1 MKVPIRG
8 KVRIRRTG
16 VSGEMGIGRL
26 AVLRDWARMVRR
38 RKIWFLV
45 PFLFLLILAMALL
58 VVLESPV
65 LIPFFYAI
73 F

>member
-1 MKVPIRG
+1 
-8 KVRIRRTG
+8 
-16 VSGEMGIGRL
+16 MGIGRL